1 MAHIP
6 RRRFLQNTLTA
17 AAGCSAT
24 LLMRNSLF
32 AQASPNAIARV
43 YLDPRRAMV
52 PLDRNIFG
60 SFLEHLGRAIYEGI
74 YDPDSKLAD
83 SNGFRKDVADEI
95 KNLGVPI
102 VRYPGGNFVSGYHW
116 LDGVGPKKGRPP
128 ILEKAWNSLEPNQ
141 FGTNEFMAWC
151 KMAGCKP
158 LMGLNLGT
166 STPEMA
172 AALVEYCNLER
183 GTKWSELRRTHGV
196 TDPYK
201 VEHWCLGN
209 EMVGPWQIGHM
220 TATEYGMRAAD
231 AGRQMR
237 YVDPS
242 LKLIACGSSSVFMPT
257 YLEWDSEV
265 LEQCYAYVDGISL
278 HRYYGNS
285 DETGGDSTKYMA
297 MNLSMDHQIAQI
309 EAVCDYVQ
317 GRLRSPKK
325 LWLSFDEWNVW
336 YRERSGSA
344 VNGGGKFAPHL
355 LEEIYNLED
364 ALLVGG
370 LVNSLIR
377 NSDRVRVACLA
388 QLVNVIAPIMTNA
401 TGLYRQTIYYPYAW
415 ALQYAR
421 GSALNLAVESPTYEI
436 SAPAVAASPV
446 DFSKLGIGS
455 TIPYVDASATFDKS
469 AGRYSVFLFNRDLA
483 NAREVELLWEDAA
496 PSHVVEAF
504 TLTGNDLKAHNGFD
518 APQTVAPKPFDKP
531 APANNRTRLQLPARS
546 YTVMQFAV

>member
-6 RRRFLQNTLTA
+6 RRRFLQNTVAA

-32 AQASPNAIARV
+32 AQASPNATSRV
-43 YLDPRRAMV
+43 YLDSRRAMA

-60 SFLEHLGRAIYEGI
+60 SFLEHLGRAIYEGV

-83 SNGFRKDVADEI
+83 SNGYRKDVADEI

-116 LDGVGPKKGRPP
+116 LDGVGPKKDRPR

-151 KMAGCKP
+151 KLVGCKP

-172 AALVEYCNLER
+172 AALVEYCNIEK
-183 GTKWSELRRTHGV
+183 GTKWSELRRAHGIA
-196 TDPYK
+196 DPHK

-209 EMVGPWQIGHM
+209 EMDGPWQIGHM
-220 TATEYGMRAAD
+220 TAIEYGTRAAD

-257 YLEWDSEV
+257 YLEWDREV
-265 LEQCYAYVDGISL
+265 LEQCYTYVDGISL

-297 MNLSMDHQIAQI
+297 LNLSMDRQIAQI
-309 EAVCDYVQ
+309 ESVCDYVQ
-317 GRLRSPKK
+317 GRMRSPKK

-336 YRERSGSA
+336 YRERTGSA

-388 QLVNVIAPIMTNA
+388 QLVNVIAPIMTSA

-421 GSALNLAVESPTYEI
+421 GAALNLAVESPTYEI
-436 SAPAVAASPV
+436 SAPSGSASPV

-455 TIPYVDASATFDKS
+455 AVPYVDASATFDKNTS
-469 AGRYSVFLFNRDLA
+469 RYSVFLFNRDLA
-483 NAREVELLWEDAA
+483 NTREIELLWEDAA
-496 PSHVVEAF
+496 PSRVVEAF

-518 APQTVAPKPFDKP
+518 APQYVAPMPFDKP
-531 APANNRTRLQLPARS
+531 ATTNNRTRLQLPARS
-546 YTVMQFAV
+546 YTVLHFAM

>member
-1 MAHIP
+1 MSHIP
-6 RRRFLQNTLTA
+6 RRKFLQSSLTA
-17 AAGCSAT
+17 TAGCSAT
-24 LLMRNSLF
+24 MLLGKSLF
-32 AQASPNAIARV
+32 AQAPPNATTRV
-43 YLDPRRAMV
+43 YLDSRRAM
-52 PLDRNIFG
+52 PSLDRNIFG

-74 YDPDSKLAD
+74 YEPDSKLAD
-83 SNGFRKDVADEI
+83 TNGFRRDMIDEI
-95 KNLGVPI
+95 KHLGVPI
-102 VRYPGGNFVSGYHW
+102 VRYPGGNFVSGYNW
-116 LDGVGPKKGRPP
+116 LDGIGPRKDRPRK
-128 ILEKAWNSLEPNQ
+128 LEKAWNSIETNQ
-141 FGTNEFMAWC
+141 FGTDDFMAWC
-151 KMAGCKP
+151 KLVGAKP

-172 AALVEYCNLER
+172 AALVEYCNMEK
-183 GTKWSELRRTHGV
+183 GTKWSDLRRANGTAE
-196 TDPYK
+196 PYK

-209 EMVGPWQIGHM
+209 EMDGPWQIGHM

-237 YVDPS
+237 YVDSS
-242 LKLIACGSSSVFMPT
+242 LKLIACGSSTVFMPT
-257 YLEWDSEV
+257 YLEWDREV
-265 LEQCYAYVDGISL
+265 LEHCYQYVDGVSL

-297 MNLSMDHQIAQI
+297 LNLSMDHQIAQI

-336 YRERSGSA
+336 YRKRSGSD
-344 VNGGGKFAPHL
+344 VDGNKTVAPHL

-388 QLVNVIAPIMTNA
+388 QLINVIAPIMTNES
-401 TGLYRQTIYYPYAW
+401 GFYRQTIYYPYAW

-421 GSALNLAVESPTYEI
+421 GAALNLSVESPTYEV
-436 SAPAVAASPV
+436 STSSGSSSPV
-446 DFSKLGIGS
+446 DFSKLGISG

-469 AGRYSVFLFNRDLA
+469 AGKYSVFLFNRDLEKSRA
-483 NAREVELLWEDAA
+483 VEILWEDAA
-496 PSHVVEAF
+496 PSRVLDSL

-518 APQTVAPKPFDKP
+518 VPQNVAPKPFDKP
-531 APANNRTRLQLPARS
+531 ATSNNRTRLELPARS
-546 YTVMQFAV
+546 YSVINFAV